1 MSTTGTID
9 VVDQEG
15 RPEGLQAWMEL
26 SEATSAM
33 RTAVNRTLLQR
44 FARIVGRDVE
54 IFAYRRPVKIAEH
67 AEC

>member
-15 RPEGLQAWMEL
+15 RPEGLQASMAL
-26 SEATSAM
+26 SEAASAM

-44 FARIVGRDVE
+44 AGLSLTENLVLCQVAMAPAGG
-54 IFAYRRPVKIAEH
+54 
-67 AEC
+67 